1 VSSGPA
7 GSSTPAVRQGSA
19 QARLP
24 IWLFTVTLAA
34 ISAAGCEVTPVL
46 SFDPGSEPLN
56 IGQLAS
62 VVVEEGGEG
71 ATLVEGSFTLTD
83 AQQQVYDA
91 QTKALELTKVSDRE
105 LRFTTPAGVAPGKAA
120 LSVETSK
127 GPAFSGEIEIQRL
140 IAIRDLGGKTWLPAL
155 VEEGEAQETGKDLA
169 AGKMGFG
176 QGKVSVGDKGRLMA
190 SIATG
195 TRQLYLAWLG
205 RAPKAS
211 SSFIFNPTLT
221 LNDVLVTPGGIT
233 LVGTSNGT
241 YLAQRPTKTLTS
253 PIVSG
258 TPLQTD
264 DTLSLAVDRAGT
276 RAVALARGKP
286 GTAKAGQ
293 FLVAL
298 IDLIQPVPTLL
309 HQLTLPWT
317 ASSSASPVV
326 AVSDNAKHIV
336 VVDSTAGKLVLFIDG
351 KSPGQQVDLPAG
363 QEGAV
368 AIAVNAKGD
377 EFYVAN
383 QKSRNLGVIKVSDT
397 GVSFGGAMDLKF
409 GQGASDVSGAP
420 VDVAVTAEGTVVIL
434 LQHDLVLRYS
444 GGTKAKRLTFK
455 TLFSDK
461 ISGEEGGA
469 LSIQP

>member
-1 VSSGPA
+1 MRSGSGPC
-7 GSSTPAVRQGSA
+7 STGTWIFAVSLMALVG
-19 QARLP
+19 
-24 IWLFTVTLAA
+24 
-34 ISAAGCEVTPVL
+34 AGCEVTPVL
-46 SFDPGSEPLN
+46 SFDPGSEALN

-62 VVVEEGGEG
+62 IVVEQGGEG

-83 AQQQVYDA
+83 AQKRVFNA
-91 QTKALELTKVSDRE
+91 QTKELELTKVSDSE
-105 LRFTTPAGVAPGKAA
+105 LRFRTPPGIAPGKAT
-120 LSVETSK
+120 LSVDTSK
-127 GPAFSGEIEIQRL
+127 GPAFSGEVEIQRL
-140 IAIRDLGGKTWLPAL
+140 FAIRDLGGKTWLPAL
-155 VEEGEAQETGKDLA
+155 VAEGEAAETGKDLA

-176 QGKVSVGDKGRLMA
+176 LGRVSVGDKGRLMA

-195 TRQLYLAWLG
+195 TRQLYLAWIG
-205 RAPKAS
+205 RSPTAS
-211 SSFIFNPTLT
+211 SSFIFDPTLT

-241 YLAQRPTKTLTS
+241 YLAQRPAKDLTS

-264 DTLSLAVDRAGT
+264 DTLALAADRAGT

-293 FLVAL
+293 LLVTL
-298 IDLIQPVPTLL
+298 IDLIPPVPARL

-317 ASSSASPVV
+317 ASSAARPVV

-336 VVDSTAGKLVLFIDG
+336 VVDSAAGKLALFVGG
-351 KSPGQQVDLPAG
+351 KSPGQQVDIPAG

-383 QKSRNLGVIKVSDT
+383 NKSRNLGVIKVSAA
-397 GVSFGGAMDLKF
+397 GVSFGAPMDLTF
-409 GQGASDVSGAP
+409 GQGAADLSGAP
-420 VDVAVTAEGTVVIL
+420 VDVAATADGTVIIL

-444 GGTKAKRLTFK
+444 GGTKAKRLKFK

-461 ISGEEGGA
+461 LAGEEGGA